1 MIYREN
7 ITVVLDL
14 WEFFSKWGFGDGDD
28 GAATD
33 AAWGIRDH
41 VVEVLNRHLPE
52 GIRAQVAN
60 VSSIHNECLICLVG
74 DGGEI
79 DPADWVS
86 SDEELTL
93 ETAWPLPG
101 IASALKEALIELKAE
116 YVGEEMACLP
126 VERVRQVCQ
135 TALYALDPQ
144 RALLERGWWGQR
156 DSDDA
161 TALLVTFLKSLPAA

>member
-1 MIYREN
+1 MIYRERIN
-7 ITVVLDL
+7 VCLDL

-28 GAATD
+28 GFSYHPD
-33 AAWGIRDH
+33 PVPCHH

-60 VSSIHNECLICLVG
+60 VSSIHNECLISLVG

-79 DPADWVS
+79 DPADRVS

-101 IASALKEALIELKAE
+101 IASALKEALIELRAE

-126 VERVRQVCQ
+126 VERVREVCQ

-144 RALLERGWWGQR
+144 RALLERGWWGHS

-161 TALLVTFLKSLPAA
+161 TALLITFLESLPEA